1 MTRTTYKSL
10 TYCLTVVTLLLFS
23 ACKEKKLEPAT
34 VLFIDPVRHYY
45 PVVQGEILGIT
56 YDIENISDNTLFIQ
70 EIQTSCGCLIPRDEL
85 PIVVL
90 PKKTGH
96 LNLKYNSIK
105 NSGYVRHQVYC
116 YGNFADSSMV
126 QLQFDTNVVPDAE
139 YTHDY
144 EELWHE
150 QVSKSGSLRDLVDGD
165 ASQKGY
171 YTDKNGDPR
180 ENEIKRVQDAIDDI
194 AI

>member
-1 MTRTTYKSL
+1 MTHKAHRYFTR
-10 TYCLTVVTLLLFS
+10 CLALSIATILLA
-23 ACKEKKLEPAT
+23 ACKKELKPAT
-34 VLFIDPVRHYY
+34 VIFIDPIRHYY

-56 YDIENISDNTLFIQ
+56 YDIENVSDNTLFIQ
-70 EIQTSCGCLIPRDEL
+70 EVQTSCGCLLPRDEL

-90 PKKTGH
+90 PKKVGH
-96 LNLKYNSIK
+96 LNLRYNSIK
-105 NSGYVRHQVYC
+105 NSGYVRHQIYC

-126 QLQFDTNVVPDAE
+126 ELQFDTNVVPDAD

-150 QVSKSGSLRDLVDGD
+150 QVNRPGSLRVLVDGD
-165 ASQKGY
+165 ASEKGY
-171 YTDKNGDPR
+171 YTDEGDPR
-180 ENEIKRVQDAIDDI
+180 EQEIKRRQDAVDDL